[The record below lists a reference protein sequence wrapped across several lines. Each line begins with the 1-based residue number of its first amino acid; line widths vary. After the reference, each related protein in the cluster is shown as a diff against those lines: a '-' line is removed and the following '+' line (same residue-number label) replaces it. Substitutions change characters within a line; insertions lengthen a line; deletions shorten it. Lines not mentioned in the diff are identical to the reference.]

1 MGHRVLVTG
10 GAGYIGSVVVEQLLA
25 RGHVPIVLDDLS
37 TGHRA
42 AIAPGVELVQ
52 GNVGDRR
59 VLEDVFRRHGV
70 DALMH
75 FAAFAL
81 VAESVA
87 NPAKYHANNVAA
99 GRVLLDATVAAG
111 VRRGVFSSPCSN
123 YSPPG
128 AGPAREGHPARPR
141 PPARRAQ
148 RGS

>member
-25 RGHVPIVLDDLS
+25 RGHVPVVLDDLS
-37 TGHRA
+37 TGHHA
-42 AIAPGVELVQ
+42 AVAPGVEFVQ

-59 VLEDVFRRHGV
+59 VLEDVFHRHGV

-99 GRVLLDATVAAG
+99 GRVLLDATVAAR
-111 VRRGVFSSPCSN
+111 VRRVISSSPGTT
-123 YSPPG
+123 YADRG
-128 AGPAREGHPARPR
+128 ADPIGADT
-141 PPARRAQ
+141 PPAR
-148 RGS
+148 

>member
-25 RGHVPIVLDDLS
+25 RGHMPIVLDDLS

-42 AIAPGVELVQ
+42 AIAPGVEFVQ

-59 VLEDVFRRHGV
+59 VLEDVFHRHGV

-99 GRVLLDATVAAG
+99 GRVLLDATVAAR
-111 VRRGVFSSPCSN
+111 VRRVIFTSSCRC
-123 YSPPG
+123 Y
-128 AGPAREGHPARPR
+128 GHIEWEPIVVELI
-141 PPARRAQ
+141 RAPVII
-148 RGS
+148 